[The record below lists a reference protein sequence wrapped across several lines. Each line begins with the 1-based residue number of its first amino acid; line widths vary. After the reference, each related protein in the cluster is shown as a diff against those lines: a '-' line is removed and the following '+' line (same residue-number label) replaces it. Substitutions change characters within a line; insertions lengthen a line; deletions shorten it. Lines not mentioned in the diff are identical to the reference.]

1 MDLAISL
8 HFDTEW
14 IALPREGDIPFL
26 TAWLTREV
34 QGDAQG
40 GWGGEEEALGEDL
53 VVKPRPLL
61 HLTLQ
66 EQLHLL
72 HERSHLRSRVKLC
85 NFACIQSS

>member
-1 MDLAISL
+1 M
-8 HFDTEW
+8 
-14 IALPREGDIPFL
+14 PREGDIPFL

-40 GWGGEEEALGEDL
+40 GRGGEEEALGEDL

-61 HLTLQ
+61 HTLQ
-66 EQLHLL
+66 EQAHLL
-72 HERSHLRSRVKLC
+72 QEPSHLRARVELC